1 MGHHLRM
8 KLFRLDQVTLISV
21 TSVDLPAAELAMMI
35 SMHDID
41 FSEVKLLTSEA
52 FVPRDPKIKVVKIP
66 TIDFLGYSRF
76 VLNNLH
82 EYVDTEFCLLV
93 QADGFVLNAN
103 RWQNKFLEYDYIGAP
118 WPNRLTLVGG
128 GNDQIIE
135 MPNQVGNG
143 GFSLRSKKLLLETAK
158 INFDKLTFPTK
169 SEDLII
175 CHFLYEEML
184 KKGINFPSPQYAAR
198 FSIESEDAFYGQ
210 TIQTAFGFHGR
221 KLRDYIFKSILN
233 DY

>member
-21 TSVDLPAAELAMMI
+21 TSVDLPATELAMMI

-41 FSEVKLLTSEA
+41 YSEVKLLTSET
-52 FVPRDPKIKVVKIP
+52 FVPRNPKIEVVKIP
-66 TIDFLGYSRF
+66 KIDFLGYSRF
-76 VLNNLH
+76 ILNSLH

-93 QADGFVLNAN
+93 QADGFVLNPN
-103 RWQNKFLEYDYIGAP
+103 RWHNKFLEYDYIGAP
-118 WPNRLTLVGG
+118 WPNQLKLVGG

-143 GFSLRSKKLLLETAK
+143 GFSLRSKKLLLETAN
-158 INFDKLTFPTK
+158 INFDKLNFPVK

-175 CHFLYEEML
+175 CHYLYEEL
-184 KKGINFPSPQYAAR
+184 TKKGINFPPPEFAAA
-198 FSIESEDAFYGQ
+198 FAIESKSASYGQ
-210 TIQTAFGFHGR
+210 TLQTTFGFHG
-221 KLRDYIFKSILN
+221 KDLKDHIFQIILN
-233 DY
+233 NQ